1 MQFVLRSSEF
11 KPLPLPSF
19 HKTTGV
25 VTCCKTGTGLLLTGY
40 FKKSEK
46 NITMKQ
52 TFQPHKR
59 RRKTVHGFRKRMQ
72 TANGRKV
79 LASRR
84 AKGRHKLTVSD
95 EKGLK

>member
-1 MQFVLRSSEF
+1 
-11 KPLPLPSF
+11 
-19 HKTTGV
+19 V
-25 VTCCKTGTGLLLTGY
+25 VTCCEIENWSASHRLH
-40 FKKSEK
+40 FKKEK
-46 NITMKQ
+46 NYKMKQ

>member
-1 MQFVLRSSEF
+1 MKSG
-11 KPLPLPSF
+11 PLLPVRIS
-19 HKTTGV
+19 
-25 VTCCKTGTGLLLTGY
+25 
-40 FKKSEK
+40 KKGK
-46 NITMKQ
+46 QNIIMKR

-84 AKGRHKLTVSD
+84 AKGRHKLTISD